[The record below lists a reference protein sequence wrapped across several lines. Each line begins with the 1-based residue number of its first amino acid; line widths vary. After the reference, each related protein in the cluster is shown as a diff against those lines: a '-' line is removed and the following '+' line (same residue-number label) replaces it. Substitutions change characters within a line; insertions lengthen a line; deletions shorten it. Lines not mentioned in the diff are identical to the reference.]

1 MNLPH
6 LAPIRFAK
14 EVLRRT
20 ENRAEVLCE
29 FASTPT
35 LAMIVEAA
43 AQSFSAFGEEE
54 TPRMGFLVLMKEITL
69 HVTPKENAL
78 VMHCEHKG
86 SFGMTSELFFEAFI
100 GHEKIA
106 DGTVMIALQEV

>member
-14 EVLRRT
+14 VVLERT
-20 ENRAEVLCE
+20 ENRARVFCE
-29 FASTPT
+29 FPSLPT

-43 AQSFSAFGEEE
+43 AQSFSAFGEDEQ
-54 TPRMGFLVLMKEITL
+54 PRMGFLVLMKEISL
-69 HVTPKENAL
+69 HVNPKENAL

-86 SFGMTSELFFEAFI
+86 SFGMTSELFFEAYM
-100 GHEKIA
+100 GAEKIA

>member
-14 EVLRRT
+14 SILSRH
-20 ENRAEVLCE
+20 ENKAEVLCE
-29 FASTPT
+29 FAAPPT

-43 AQSFSAFGEEE
+43 AQSFGAFGEDEQ
-54 TPRMGFLVLMKEITL
+54 PRMGFLVLMKEISL
-69 HVTPKENAL
+69 HVNPKENVL
-78 VMHCEHKG
+78 VIHCEHKG